1 MISAET
7 NNGGGV
13 RRYVNELR
21 RTLAAEWTRSS
32 TLRGLGGRILYCNT
46 VIPIDTGDGGGTGS
60 STRSDRCEASA
71 LKAVEDLTDIEAVVA
86 ALRKQKGGAA
96 V

>member
-1 MISAET
+1 
-7 NNGGGV
+7 
-13 RRYVNELR
+13 
-21 RTLAAEWTRSS
+21 
-32 TLRGLGGRILYCNT
+32 
-46 VIPIDTGDGGGTGS
+46 VIDAK
-60 STRSDRCEASA
+60 RQHA